1 MSASLRMSSAMS
13 PAKRSAV
20 LYISAAHAAS
30 SALLPGPARHRGRGH
45 ESLVA
50 LEAGRALRSDSGV
63 PSAGEDEETEEDA
76 AGLDCTDEEAGVG
89 AGSHRRNELG
99 RGPNVCAISMSSTAS
114 NFVSCKLQVRS
125 LTTCCLAAEL
135 RPRTFQLSI
144 VQALSF
150 IAKLYN
156 NFIRPWPKSRH
167 YGCLK
172 AVYSRQT

>member
-1 MSASLRMSSAMS
+1 MSSAMS

-50 LEAGRALRSDSGV
+50 LEAGRALHALRSDSGV

-114 NFVSCKLQVRS
+114 NFVSCKFASKISHNLLSRCGVE
-125 LTTCCLAAEL
+125 TTDIPVEHSASTVVHC
-135 RPRTFQLSI
+135 
-144 VQALSF
+144 
-150 IAKLYN
+150 
-156 NFIRPWPKSRH
+156 
-167 YGCLK
+167 
-172 AVYSRQT
+172 QTV